1 MGRKKKSKGSVA
13 NAVTASA
20 PASLFSNLIY
30 YRQGRVDG
38 GIHTGVDALNEPL
51 LESFENEAPY
61 DESDPVLA
69 WYIEVRCKG
78 DGLPTTVEGARAWL
92 LQHQQLI
99 RSGLNA
105 LAEELSVGLDAES
118 YPYFWRKFPL
128 KPTEVEL
135 TLVCSAHR
143 RSNGI
148 GLGRQVRA
156 FADHFEEYLKRMSEV
171 RPITA

>member
-1 MGRKKKSKGSVA
+1 MGRKKSKR
-13 NAVTASA
+13 SA
-20 PASLFSNLIY
+20 DGTGGPSSRADLLSNLVY

-38 GIHTGVDALNEPL
+38 GIHTGIDGYDMPL
-51 LESFENEAPY
+51 LETFENEAPY

-69 WYIEVRCKG
+69 WYVEVRCKG
-78 DGLPTTVEGARAWL
+78 QELPTTVEGARAWFL
-92 LQHQQLI
+92 KNQERI
-99 RSGLNA
+99 RSGLVA
-105 LAEELSVGLDAES
+105 LAEELDVGLDVES
-118 YPYFWRKFPL
+118 YPYFWRKFPSQ
-128 KPTEVEL
+128 PAEAHL

-156 FADHFEEYLKRMSEV
+156 FADHFEEYLKRLSEV